1 MIRAGL
7 SVIAVVC
14 ILGLSPVGWAGSS
27 KVERVILVATE
38 YSFAPSRLTFR
49 VGFAYRLHFENRG
62 KELHEFTAPAFLRA
76 VEIVN
81 REALSPEGT
90 GGRHPTR
97 RREGSRLRA
106 SAGWPV
112 SFHLRRLRLGR
123 DDGRDR
129 RRIEG
134 LGAEPP
140 RKPATRA
147 AVGPSS

>member
-38 YSFAPSRLTFR
+38 YGFAPSRLTCR

-90 GGRHPTR
+90 GVVIQPGEERDLDFVPRQAGRFPFIC
-97 RREGSRLRA
+97 A
-106 SAGWPV
+106 DYDWAGMTGEIV
-112 SFHLRRLRLGR
+112 V
-123 DDGRDR
+123 
-129 RRIEG
+129 E
-134 LGAEPP
+134 
-140 RKPATRA
+140 
-147 AVGPSS
+147 